1 MKEKRGLLLLM
12 LSVIAGLIVHAQETD
27 SVLYQRDSVVELNAD
42 PTTIFFQNGEKATD
56 PGKIVIITKTGKP
69 QTLNNLLITIGLNS
83 GKWADGS
90 AANELID
97 YTFADLDN
105 DNKKELVISNF
116 TGGAHCCD
124 EIYIYKNIAPN
135 KYQYV
140 VKMAGGHTVIT
151 KQRKFAFSFDE
162 SFGYFFTCYAC
173 GYTDT
178 TDKAPFPLRSILLQ
192 YNKGKMSVIP
202 GDKKLRNTINDN
214 LGKLSELPFGKLDDQ
229 LAMDEGFRKEV
240 AMNLA
245 VFYYSFGRNMP
256 ETQKLFSKYYK
267 YPDAKMVWTAFTK
280 SLLFIK
286 KDNDF

>member
-1 MKEKRGLLLLM
+1 
-12 LSVIAGLIVHAQETD
+12 
-27 SVLYQRDSVVELNAD
+27 
-42 PTTIFFQNGEKATD
+42 
-56 PGKIVIITKTGKP
+56 
-69 QTLNNLLITIGLNS
+69 
-83 GKWADGS
+83 
-90 AANELID
+90 
-97 YTFADLDN
+97 
-105 DNKKELVISNF
+105 
-116 TGGAHCCD
+116 
-124 EIYIYKNIAPN
+124 
-135 KYQYV
+135 
-140 VKMAGGHTVIT
+140 
-151 KQRKFAFSFDE
+151 
-162 SFGYFFTCYAC
+162 
-173 GYTDT
+173 
-178 TDKAPFPLRSILLQ
+178 
-192 YNKGKMSVIP
+192 MSVIP